1 MRNKKALSDALDK
14 LNCQLRNE
22 MHIPLSDFYKEL
34 NLETISPNPYTY
46 SGWDFTLRGASV
58 VPNIKK
64 VIFNYPA
71 TIVLWEDGT
80 KTVVKVKE
88 DEEFDEWAGL
98 AFCIC
103 KKLYGDQFHKIF
115 RKYCDPAVEQKKEAL
130 ALFDVVKKITGFS
143 F

>member
-1 MRNKKALSDALDK
+1 MRNKKDLSVALNK

-22 MHIPLSDFYKEL
+22 MHIPLSDLYKEL
-34 NLETISPNPYTY
+34 NFETISPNPYTY
-46 SGWDFTLRGASV
+46 SGWDFTLRKVPV
-58 VPNIKK
+58 VPDIKK
-64 VIFNYPA
+64 VIFNNPA
-71 TIVLWEDGT
+71 TIVIWVDGS

-88 DEEFDEWAGL
+88 GEQFDEWAGL

-103 KKLYGDQFHKIF
+103 KKLYGDKFHKVF

>member
-1 MRNKKALSDALDK
+1 MPTDFSVFEPVTYEFSLDGKVYTSDDVHRILGIDPPRREPYVAW
-14 LNCQLRNE
+14 
-22 MHIPLSDFYKEL
+22 HIM
-34 NLETISPNPYTY
+34 
-46 SGWDFTLRGASV
+46 SV
-58 VPNIKK
+58 PEIKK

-103 KKLYGDQFHKIF
+103 KKLYGDQFHKVF

-130 ALFDVVKKITGFS
+130 ALFDAVKKITGFS